1 MNEEM
6 EAKLIKEIKE
16 SVMKAELETYDE
28 AEATTK
34 DTKELR
40 KAKEDKSESEELKG
54 TTRVEEAAKKT
65 DRMVLLALC
74 IKYKGDWEEIKK
86 ALTDKKELPADEI
99 KAAEELYDKWCV
111 KGGDKIIT
119 IIDEEYPK
127 YLISSPVRPPF
138 VLFCRGN
145 TELLK
150 KEGETY
156 RTYFG
161 IVGSQDLESGDGK
174 DIERVVKITQDTIDE
189 FKGNAVIMAFSM
201 NGTGDTA
208 LRTCLLKNYSNVIE
222 IICTGLNN
230 AYPAEN
236 GHVQEAI
243 SKNGLVIT
251 TVPWEIE
258 PGSAPSVSAVERS
271 DELMTAMTDFLISP
285 VVKRATGTEQILRLK
300 YKLFDYGSSSK
311 PRVYITPK
319 DILDDVSS
327 EEWTEE
333 DKKKGRKKKPAINN
347 SLLAEG
353 VGAPFL
359 GKRTITHLYEVI
371 HELPF

>member
-1 MNEEM
+1 MNEEILAASAM
-6 EAKLIKEIKE
+6 Y
-16 SVMKAELETYDE
+16 ETDE
-28 AEATTK
+28 VA
-34 DTKELR
+34 DKELR
-40 KAKEDKSESEELKG
+40 KAKEEKPESEELK
-54 TTRVEEAAKKT
+54 EAAEKAPTKDAKK
-65 DRMVLLALC
+65 DRMMLLALC

-86 ALTDKKELPADEI
+86 ALTDKKELPTDEL

-127 YLISSPVRPPF
+127 YLIGSPVRPPF

-150 KEGETY
+150 KEGETP

-161 IVGSQDLESGDGK
+161 IVGSQDLESGDGR

-189 FKGNAVIMAFSM
+189 FKGKAVIVAFSM

-271 DELMTAMTDFLISP
+271 DELMTAMSDLLISP
-285 VVKRATGTEQILRLK
+285 VVKAATGTEQILRLK
-300 YKLFDYGSSSK
+300 MKLFDFGSSST
-311 PRVYITPK
+311 PRIYITPK

-333 DKKKGRKKKPAINN
+333 DKKKGSKKKPAINN
-347 SLLAEG
+347 RLLEEG
-353 VGAPFL
+353 VGVPFL
-359 GKRTITHLYEVI
+359 GKRTITQLYEKI
-371 HELPF
+371 YGLPF